1 MPPARGVASRKITEI
16 CNWKGEAFPHIK
28 RRSRERFIAM
38 SEINVQLND
47 SAPVQV
53 PSSTTVAEALKKLD
67 RDLAKQALAA
77 RVNGREVD
85 LASPI
90 QAPENGDAVR
100 IEPVLPQTRDGLDVL
115 RHSTAHLLAAAVLDL
130 FPGTKLGIGPA
141 LLDDPRYGFFYDVI
155 APRPLTEAD
164 LPVIEKKMRDI
175 AKRNMSYRRDEIPKA
190 EALRIFNERDE
201 PLKCELIDEKAG
213 ETVSVYYIDGSPFLD
228 FCLGPHVPNTNRL
241 KAFKVLSLAGAYW
254 KGDAERPQMQR
265 IYGTAFFTQEELD
278 GWLKQREE
286 AEKRDHRR
294 LGRELDLFSIQE
306 QYGQGLVFWHPKGGI
321 VRQQMEDYLREELI
335 RRNYSF
341 VYTPHIAKRELWQ
354 LSGHEQNY
362 GDSMFAPTT
371 LEETEFRLKPMN
383 CPFHIGIYK
392 SQQRSYRDLPQRYS
406 EMGTVYRAEL
416 SGTLHGLMRVRGFT
430 VDDAHLFC
438 TPEQIPREID
448 DCVDFAYQVLKTFG
462 FDKIKF
468 ELSVKGSD
476 TSKNYFGLEA
486 DWEKAEQALAAG
498 LDARG
503 IKYDRVEGEAA
514 FYGPKIDFK
523 IEDAIGRL
531 WQLGTVQWDFNLPER
546 FELEYIGE
554 DNKPH
559 RPVMVHRAL
568 FGSIER
574 FFGVLIEHYAGA
586 FPMWLA
592 PVQVA
597 VLPITDRINKYAET
611 VAQQLR
617 AAGLRVEV
625 NVRNDKIGAKIR
637 DAQLQKIPFM
647 LVLGDREMEQSQVA
661 VRERTKGDLG
671 AMSLNDFEQMAQRL
685 VKTRALANT

>member
-1 MPPARGVASRKITEI
+1 
-16 CNWKGEAFPHIK
+16 
-28 RRSRERFIAM
+28 M

-47 SAPVQV
+47 GAPVQV
-53 PSSTTVAEALKKLD
+53 PGSTTVAEALKKLD

-77 RVNGREVD
+77 KVNGVEVD
-85 LASPI
+85 LTAELSRLRHWRNIGDPALQTMGHPI
-90 QAPENGDAVR
+90 GIDP
-100 IEPVLPQTRDGLDVL
+100 ILPGTLEGLDVL

-141 LLDDPRYGFFYDVI
+141 LLEDPRYGFFYDVI
-155 APRPLTEAD
+155 APRALTEAD

-175 AKRNMSYRRDEIPKA
+175 AKRNMPYRREEISKG
-190 EALRIFNERDE
+190 EALRIFNERGE

-213 ETVSVYYIDGSPFLD
+213 ANVSVYYIDGSPFID

-241 KAFKVLSLAGAYW
+241 KAFKLLSLAGAYW

-265 IYGTAFFTQEELD
+265 IYGTAFFTQAELD

-286 AEKRDHRR
+286 AEKRDHHR
-294 LGRELDLFSIQE
+294 LGRELDLFSISDE
-306 QYGQGLVFWHPKGGI
+306 YGQGLILWHPKGGI
-321 VRQQMEDYLREELI
+321 VRQQMDDYLREELVK
-335 RRNYSF
+335 RNYSF

-354 LSGHEQNY
+354 TSGHEQNY
-362 GDSMFAPTT
+362 GDSMFAPTK

-392 SQQRSYRDLPQRYS
+392 SQQRSYRDLPQRYA

-438 TPEQIPREID
+438 TPEQILKEIS
-448 DCVDFAYQVLKTFG
+448 DCVDFVIQVFRTFG
-462 FDKIKF
+462 FDKVKF

-476 TSKNYFGLEA
+476 TSKLYLGA
-486 DWEKAEQALAAG
+486 DEEWEKAENALAAG
-498 LDARG
+498 LDARE
-503 IKYDRVEGEAA
+503 IEYERIEGEAA

-531 WQLGTVQWDFNLPER
+531 WQLGTVQWDFNLPKR
-546 FELEYIGE
+546 FDLEYIGE

-597 VLPITDRINKYAET
+597 VLPITDRINEYAEN
-611 VAQQLR
+611 VAQELRASGLR
-617 AAGLRVEV
+617 AAGLRV
-625 NVRNDKIGAKIR
+625 
-637 DAQLQKIPFM
+637 
-647 LVLGDREMEQSQVA
+647 
-661 VRERTKGDLG
+661 
-671 AMSLNDFEQMAQRL
+671 
-685 VKTRALANT
+685 

>member
-1 MPPARGVASRKITEI
+1 
-16 CNWKGEAFPHIK
+16 
-28 RRSRERFIAM
+28 M
-38 SEINVQLND
+38 SEVNVKLKDGVGAQMPG
-47 SAPVQV
+47 PV
-53 PSSTTVAEALKKLD
+53 TVGEALKRLD
-67 RDLAKQALAA
+67 RDAAKQALAA

-85 LASPI
+85 LAFELNAQNGEAI
-90 QAPENGDAVR
+90 Q
-100 IEPVLPQTRDGLDVL
+100 IEPVLPETRDGLDVL

-155 APRPLTEAD
+155 TPRPLTEAD
-164 LPVIEKKMRDI
+164 LPVIEKRMRDI
-175 AKRNMSYRRDEIPKA
+175 AKRNLQYRRDEIAKSDA
-190 EALRIFNERDE
+190 IRIFEERDE
-201 PLKCELIDEKAG
+201 PLKCALVADKGSDI
-213 ETVSVYYIDGSPFLD
+213 VSVYYIDGSPFID
-228 FCLGPHVPNTNRL
+228 FCLGPHVPNTNKLR
-241 KAFKVLSLAGAYW
+241 AFKLLSLAGAYW
-254 KGDAERPQMQR
+254 MGDATQPQMQR
-265 IYGTAFFTQEELD
+265 IYGTAFFTPAELD
-278 GWLKQREE
+278 AWLKQREE

-306 QYGQGLVFWHPKGGI
+306 QYGQGLIFWHPKGGVI
-321 VRQQMEDYLREELI
+321 RQQMEDYLREELI
-335 RRNYSF
+335 KRNYSV

-354 LSGHEQNY
+354 ISGHEENY

-371 LEETEFRLKPMN
+371 IEEQEFRLKPMN
-383 CPFHIGIYK
+383 CPMHIAIYK
-392 SQQRSYRDLPQRYS
+392 SQQRSYRDLPQRYG

-438 TPEQIPREID
+438 TPEQVRKEID

-468 ELSVKGSD
+468 ELSVKGND
-476 TSKNYFGLEA
+476 TSKKWLGA
-486 DWEKAEQALAAG
+486 DDQWAIAETALAEG
-498 LDARG
+498 LDGRG
-503 IKYDRVEGEAA
+503 IKYERIEGEAA

-559 RPVMVHRAL
+559 RPIMVHRAL

-586 FPMWLA
+586 FPMWLS

-597 VLPITDRINKYAET
+597 VLPITDRINEYAEQI
-611 VAQQLR
+611 ANELR
-617 AAGLRVEV
+617 AVGLRVES
-625 NVRNDKIGAKIR
+625 NLRGEKIGAKIR
-637 DAQLQKIPFM
+637 DAQMQKIPFM
-647 LVLGDREMEQSQVA
+647 LVLGDREMEHNKVA
-661 VRERTKGDLG
+661 VRERSKGDIG
-671 AMSLNDFEQMAQRL
+671 VMSLEQFKTEAVEL
-685 VKTRALANT
+685 VKTR

>member
-1 MPPARGVASRKITEI
+1 
-16 CNWKGEAFPHIK
+16 
-28 RRSRERFIAM
+28 M
-38 SEINVQLND
+38 SEINVQLGQGPATQML
-47 SAPVQV
+47 APL
-53 PSSTTVAEALKKLD
+53 TVGEALKQLD
-67 RDLAKQALAA
+67 RDAAKQALAA

-85 LASPI
+85 LAFTLDA
-90 QAPENGDAVR
+90 QQNGEALA
-100 IEPVLPQTRDGLDVL
+100 IEPVLPQTLEGLDVL

-141 LLDDPRYGFFYDVI
+141 LLEDPRYGFFYDVI
-155 APRPLTEAD
+155 APQPLTEAD
-164 LPVIEKKMRDI
+164 LPVIEKRMRQI
-175 AKRNMSYRRDEIPKA
+175 ASRNLAYRREEISKA
-190 EALRIFNERDE
+190 KALEIFKERDE

-213 ETVSVYYIDGSPFLD
+213 EVVSVYYIDSSPFID
-228 FCLGPHVPNTNRL
+228 FCLGPHVPNTNKLR
-241 KAFKVLSLAGAYW
+241 AFKLLSLAGAYW
-254 KGDAERPQMQR
+254 KGDATQPQMQR
-265 IYGTAFFTQEELD
+265 IYGTAFFTQAQLD
-278 GWLKQREE
+278 AWLKQREE

-294 LGRELDLFSIQE
+294 IGKELDLFSIQE
-306 QYGQGLVFWHPKGGI
+306 EYGQGLIFWHPKGGAI
-321 VRQQMEDYLREELI
+321 RKEMEDYLRHELLV
-335 RRNYSF
+335 RGYGLVF
-341 VYTPHIAKRELWQ
+341 TPHIAKRELWFT
-354 LSGHEQNY
+354 SGHEQNY
-362 GDSMFAPTT
+362 GDSMFAPTK

-392 SQQRSYRDLPQRYS
+392 SQQRSYRDLPQRYA

-438 TPEQIPREID
+438 TPEQVRKEIF
-448 DCVDFAYQVLKTFG
+448 DCVDFAYQVLRTFG

-476 TSKNYFGLEA
+476 TNKMYLGSED
-486 DWEKAEQALAAG
+486 DWERAEAEMAAG

-503 IKYDRVEGEAA
+503 IEYERIEGEAA

-523 IEDAIGRL
+523 VEDAIGRL
-531 WQLGTVQWDFNLPER
+531 WQLGTVQRDFNLPER
-546 FELEYIGE
+546 FQLEYIGE

-597 VLPITDRINKYAET
+597 VLPITDRINEYAET
-611 VAQQLR
+611 
-617 AAGLRVEV
+617 
-625 NVRNDKIGAKIR
+625 
-637 DAQLQKIPFM
+637 
-647 LVLGDREMEQSQVA
+647 
-661 VRERTKGDLG
+661 
-671 AMSLNDFEQMAQRL
+671 
-685 VKTRALANT
+685 

>member
-1 MPPARGVASRKITEI
+1 
-16 CNWKGEAFPHIK
+16 
-28 RRSRERFIAM
+28 M
-38 SEINVQLND
+38 SEINVQLKNGEAVPVPD
-47 SAPVQV
+47 SA
-53 PSSTTVAEALKKLD
+53 TVAEALKQLD
-67 RDLAKQALAA
+67 RDVAKQALAA
-77 RVNGREVD
+77 KVGGREVD
-85 LASPI
+85 LT
-90 QAPENGDAVR
+90 APLETLRRSNGEATATVQ
-100 IEPVLPQTRDGLDVL
+100 IEPIVPQTRDGLEVL

-155 APRPLTEAD
+155 APRALTETD

-175 AKRNMSYRRDEIPKA
+175 AKRNMPYRRDEIPKA
-190 EALRIFNERDE
+190 EALRVFNERDE

-213 ETVSVYYIDGSPFLD
+213 EVVSVYYIDGSPFIDL
-228 FCLGPHVPNTNRL
+228 CLGPHVPNTNRL
-241 KAFKVLSLAGAYW
+241 KAFKLLSLAGAYW
-254 KGDAERPQMQR
+254 KGDASQTQMQR
-265 IYGTAFFTQEELD
+265 IYGTAFFTQKELD
-278 GWLKQREE
+278 AWLKQREE
-286 AEKRDHRR
+286 AERRDHRR

-306 QYGQGLVFWHPKGGI
+306 DYGQGLVLWHPKGGI
-321 VRQQMEDYLREELI
+321 VRQQMEDYLREELV
-335 RRNYSF
+335 RRNYSM
-341 VYTPHIAKRELWQ
+341 VYTPHIAKRDLWIV
-354 LSGHEQNY
+354 SGHEENY
-362 GDSMFAPTT
+362 GDSMFAPTK

-383 CPFHIGIYK
+383 CPMHIGIYK
-392 SQQRSYRDLPQRYS
+392 SQQRSYRDLPQRYG

-468 ELSVKGSD
+468 ELSIKGND
-476 TSKNYFGLEA
+476 TSKLYLGEDE
-486 DWEKAEQALAAG
+486 DWEKATAALAAG

-503 IKYDRVEGEAA
+503 IQYERMEGEAA

-523 IEDAIGRL
+523 VEDAIGRL

-546 FELEYIGE
+546 FQLEYIGE

-592 PVQVA
+592 PVQVI
-597 VLPITDRINKYAET
+597 VLPITDRINGYAEK
-611 VAQQLR
+611 VAGGLR
-617 AAGLRVEV
+617 GAGLRVEV
-625 NVRNDKIGAKIR
+625 NLRNDKIGAKIR
-637 DAQLQKIPFM
+637 DAQLQKVPFM
-647 LVLGDREMEQSQVA
+647 LVLGDREMEDGKVA
-661 VRERTKGDLG
+661 VRERTKGD
-671 AMSLNDFEQMAQRL
+671 
-685 VKTRALANT
+685 

>member
-1 MPPARGVASRKITEI
+1 
-16 CNWKGEAFPHIK
+16 
-28 RRSRERFIAM
+28 M
-38 SEINVQLND
+38 SEIKVQIND
-47 SAPVQV
+47 GVSAQIPAPV
-53 PSSTTVAEALKKLD
+53 TVGEALKKLD

-85 LASPI
+85 LAHTI
-90 QAPENGDAVR
+90 DANGDAVK
-100 IEPVLPQTRDGLDVL
+100 IEPVLPQTLEGLDVL

-141 LLDDPRYGFFYDVI
+141 LLEDPRYGFFYDVI
-155 APRPLTEAD
+155 APRALTEAD

-175 AKRNMSYRRDEIPKA
+175 AKRNMPYRRDEISKA
-190 EALRIFNERDE
+190 EALRVFQERDE

-213 ETVSVYYIDGSPFLD
+213 DTVSVYYIDGSPFID

-241 KAFKVLSLAGAYW
+241 KAFKLLSLAGAYW

-265 IYGTAFFTQEELD
+265 IYGTAFFNQEELD

-286 AEKRDHRR
+286 AEKRDHRK

-306 QYGQGLVFWHPKGGI
+306 DYGQGLVLWHPKGGI
-321 VRQQMEDYLREELI
+321 IRQQMEDYLREELV
-335 RRNYSF
+335 RRNYSI

-362 GDSMFAPTT
+362 GDSMFAPTK

-383 CPFHIGIYK
+383 CPMHIGIYK
-392 SQQRSYRDLPQRYS
+392 SQQRSYRDLPQRYG

-462 FDKIKF
+462 FEKIKF
-468 ELSVKGSD
+468 ELSVKGSGD
-476 TSKNYFGLEA
+476 NKLFLGSDEQ
-486 DWEKAEQALAAG
+486 WENAERMLAAG

-503 IKYDRVEGEAA
+503 ITYERVEGEAA

-546 FELEYIGE
+546 FNLEYIGE

-597 VLPITDRINKYAET
+597 VLPITDRINEYAGK
-611 VAQQLR
+611 VAQELR
-617 AAGLRVEV
+617 GAGLRVEV
-625 NVRNDKIGAKIR
+625 NVRSDKIGAKIR
-637 DAQLQKIPFM
+637 DSQLQKIPFM
-647 LVLGDREMEQSQVA
+647 LVLGDKELEDGKVA
-661 VRERTKGDLG
+661 VRERTKGDIG
-671 AMSLNDFEQMAQRL
+671 AMSLDDFKETATRL
-685 VKTRALANT
+685 VKTRALNNQ